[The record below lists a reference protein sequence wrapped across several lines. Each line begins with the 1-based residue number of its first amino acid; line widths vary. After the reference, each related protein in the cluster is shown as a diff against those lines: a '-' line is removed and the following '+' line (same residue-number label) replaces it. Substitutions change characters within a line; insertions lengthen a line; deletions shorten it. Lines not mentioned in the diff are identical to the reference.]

1 MLAVTGALETC
12 ATRNCY
18 FAQNYFAQN
27 YHFLD
32 LISNNREKCNVIPDL
47 WSFQNSD
54 LVILRIIVWL
64 QRISS
69 IFTTTK
75 NMMKNIVRLDFLF
88 LKPTKKTFIGDT
100 NLLIYILEMRN
111 ACMALI

>member
-18 FAQNYFAQN
+18 FAQNNFAQN

-54 LVILRIIVWL
+54 LVILRIICLATKNQQYIHNNKKHDEKYCEVRL
-64 QRISS
+64 S
-69 IFTTTK
+69 IFETNQK
-75 NMMKNIVRLDFLF
+75 NFHW
-88 LKPTKKTFIGDT
+88 
-100 NLLIYILEMRN
+100 
-111 ACMALI
+111 